1 MLILLALG
9 IVVAVA
15 REPAPRRR
23 ARRALLPRPVAGVRA
38 GADRLADLV
47 TGVMVLGL
55 PQAGLTLGNAIVTTV
70 DENNQLFPERPTTVR
85 MVAIDHGIM
94 NLVGTA
100 LGGVPMC
107 HGAGGMAGHVRFGAR
122 TGGALVMLGILV
134 LFVGLFLADS
144 VETLFRLFPPALLG
158 VILMFGGLE
167 LAAGVRA
174 TGGEKAERYVVL
186 SPPAW
191 RCGTWA
197 PATWRGLRCGTR
209 SSASGCGSEGGQPRR
224 AERAADAHVQCP
236 LIAPGPSG
244 PWKIS
249 GFSGP
254 STTRKPAR
262 PRSSRDSEWSTRM

>member
-1 MLILLALG
+1 LPEFALAQIG
-9 IVVAVA
+9 WQ
-15 REPAPRRR
+15 
-23 ARRALLPRPVAGVRA
+23 
-38 GADRLADLV
+38 DLV

-144 VETLFRLFPPALLG
+144 VETLFKLFPPALLG

-174 TGGEKAERYVVL
+174 TSGEKAERYVVL
-186 SPPAW
+186 FTAGVAMW
-191 RCGTWA
+191 NMGA
-197 PATWRGLRCGTR
+197 GYLAGL
-209 SSASGCGSEGGQPRR
+209 ALWHALQ
-224 AERAADAHVQCP
+224 
-236 LIAPGPSG
+236 
-244 PWKIS
+244 
-249 GFSGP
+249 
-254 STTRKPAR
+254 RKWLR
-262 PRSSRDSEWSTRM
+262 I